1 MIKSKHPKNLGDVTL
16 ENGELQV
23 AKVTNLW
30 QELICDIVS
39 GDAGPLPPNQD
50 GLRDFAQHLLAEVTA
65 AVIIIKAGSRKHHPV
80 RILPAVRQ
88 IVGNQVTDIGSRLG
102 GGGLH
107 NALFQFLRQ
116 GDFMLPQRTQF
127 QSFRNG
133 IIKPE
138 YPAAFGVGIENGILK
153 LFHLGAPPAVKILF
167 GYWKDRNTGCVYQH
181 PDAAET
187 VRLIFEMYL
196 QGCGQK
202 DIARRLNRLGRK
214 TPAQLRAER
223 YGEELYSSRKSKTGQ
238 FVWSYVSVKNVL
250 VEEGYTGVLINHRTE
265 THCGKV
271 KRIDQDCWIRHEDFY
286 PAIITKEEWRQT
298 QELLKQNAR
307 PANGNRAAH
316 RYAGLLTCGDCGN
329 PFVPMVR
336 YWNGNRRVEYVC
348 KGYHGHGKEFCSS
361 HRIHE
366 ETIEAQVMEY
376 AELLRECWQTE
387 QAELRRLHKLWSLR
401 QPMIEARIA
410 ELREEIRQDEEDI
423 DELLML
429 KIQRGK

>member
-1 MIKSKHPKNLGDVTL
+1 MRVWIYGRLSNDDDIQMNSL
-16 ENGELQV
+16 ENQMEIGRCYADSHGYSIIGESYDD
-23 AKVTNLW
+23 N
-30 QELICDIVS
+30 VS
-39 GDAGPLPPNQD
+39 GMRFDRE
-50 GLRDFAQHLLAEVTA
+50 GL
-65 AVIIIKAGSRKHHPV
+65 
-80 RILPAVRQ
+80 
-88 IVGNQVTDIGSRLG
+88 NQVTQAADAGKIDAVIVKDLSRLG
-102 GGGLH
+102 RH
-107 NALFQFLRQ
+107 KIQTALYIDYLRQ
-116 GDFMLPQRTQF
+116 RDIAVLSVTEGLNTLVDEDELM
-127 QSFRNG
+127 
-133 IIKPE
+133 
-138 YPAAFGVGIENGILK
+138 VGIRGLMNDFYARDIGNKIRHGYREKQKTGIVVT
-153 LFHLGAPPAVKILF
+153 PPF

-223 YGEELYSSRKSKTGQ
+223 YGEEFFSSRKSKTGQ

-271 KRIDQDCWIRHEDFY
+271 KRIGQDRWIRHEDFY
-286 PAIITKEEWRQT
+286 PAIITKEEWMQT

-307 PANGNRAAH
+307 PANGNRASH

-329 PFVPMVR
+329 PFVPMIR

-366 ETIEAQVMEY
+366 ETIDAQVMEY
-376 AELLRECWQTE
+376 AELLRDHWRAE
-387 QAELRRLHKLWSLR
+387 QAELRRLQKLWSLR
-401 QPMIEARIA
+401 QPIIEARIA

>member
-1 MIKSKHPKNLGDVTL
+1 MRVWIYGRLSNDDDIQMDSL
-16 ENGELQV
+16 ENQMEIGRCYAENHGYSIMGESFDD
-23 AKVTNLW
+23 N
-30 QELICDIVS
+30 VS
-39 GDAGPLPPNQD
+39 GMRFDRE
-50 GLRDFAQHLLAEVTA
+50 GL
-65 AVIIIKAGSRKHHPV
+65 
-80 RILPAVRQ
+80 
-88 IVGNQVTDIGSRLG
+88 NQVTQAADAGKIDAVIVKDLSRLG
-102 GGGLH
+102 RH
-107 NALFQFLRQ
+107 KIQTALYIDYLRQ
-116 GDFMLPQRTQF
+116 RDIAVLSVTEGLNTLVDEDELM
-127 QSFRNG
+127 
-133 IIKPE
+133 
-138 YPAAFGVGIENGILK
+138 VGIRGLMNDFYARDIGNKIRHGYRQKQKTGIVVT
-153 LFHLGAPPAVKILF
+153 PPF

-223 YGEELYSSRKSKTGQ
+223 YGEEFYSSRKSKTGQ

-271 KRIDQDCWIRHEDFY
+271 KCIGQDNWIRHEDFY

-307 PANGNRAAH
+307 PANGNRASH

-329 PFVPMVR
+329 PFVPMIR

-366 ETIEAQVMEY
+366 ETIDAQVMEY
-376 AELLRECWQTE
+376 AELLCQCWQTE
-387 QAELRRLHKLWSLR
+387 QAELRRLQKLWSLR

>member
-1 MIKSKHPKNLGDVTL
+1 MRVWIYGRLSNDDDIQMDSL
-16 ENGELQV
+16 ENQMEIGRCYADSHGYSIIGESFDD
-23 AKVTNLW
+23 N
-30 QELICDIVS
+30 VS
-39 GDAGPLPPNQD
+39 GMRFDRE
-50 GLRDFAQHLLAEVTA
+50 GL
-65 AVIIIKAGSRKHHPV
+65 
-80 RILPAVRQ
+80 
-88 IVGNQVTDIGSRLG
+88 NQVTQAADAEKIDAVIVKDLSRLG
-102 GGGLH
+102 RH
-107 NALFQFLRQ
+107 KIQTALYIDYLRQ
-116 GDFMLPQRTQF
+116 RDIAVLSVTEGLNTLVDEDELM
-127 QSFRNG
+127 
-133 IIKPE
+133 
-138 YPAAFGVGIENGILK
+138 VGIRGLMNDFYARDIGNKIRQGYREKQKAGIVVT
-153 LFHLGAPPAVKILF
+153 PPF

-271 KRIDQDCWIRHEDFY
+271 KRIDQDCWRRHEDFY

>member
-1 MIKSKHPKNLGDVTL
+1 MRVWLYGRLSNDDDVMMNSL
-16 ENGELQV
+16 ENQLEIVREYARKQGYEIVGESYDD
-23 AKVTNLW
+23 N
-30 QELICDIVS
+30 VS
-39 GDAGPLPPNQD
+39 GMRFDRKGLNHVTQAVDAGKID
-50 GLRDFAQHLLAEVTA
+50 
-65 AVIIIKAGSRKHHPV
+65 AVIVKD
-80 RILPAVRQ
+80 L
-88 IVGNQVTDIGSRLG
+88 SRLG
-102 GGGLH
+102 RH
-107 NALFQFLRQ
+107 QMQTALFIDYLRQ
-116 GDFMLPQRTQF
+116 CGVAVISVTEGLNTMVDEDELIIGVKQIMNDYYAKDIGNKIRHGYREKQKA
-127 QSFRNG
+127 G
-133 IIKPE
+133 I
-138 YPAAFGVGIENGILK
+138 VVT
-153 LFHLGAPPAVKILF
+153 PPF

-223 YGEELYSSRKSKTGQ
+223 YGEEFYSARKSKTGQ

-271 KRIDQDCWIRHEDFY
+271 QRIGQDCWIRHEDFY
-286 PAIITKEEWRQT
+286 PAIITKEEWRQA
-298 QELLKQNAR
+298 QKLLKQNAR
-307 PANGNRAAH
+307 PANDNRAAH
-316 RYAGLLTCGDCGN
+316 RYTGLLTCGDCGN
-329 PFVPMVR
+329 PFVPMIR

-366 ETIEAQVMEY
+366 ETIDTQVMEY
-376 AELLRECWQTE
+376 AELLRQCWQSE
-387 QAELRRLHKLWSLR
+387 QVELRRLHKLWSLR
-401 QPMIEARIA
+401 QPIIEAKIA

-429 KIQRGK
+429 KIQRGR

>member
-1 MIKSKHPKNLGDVTL
+1 MRVWIYGRLSNDDIQMDSL
-16 ENGELQV
+16 ENQMESGRCYADSHGYSIIGESFDD
-23 AKVTNLW
+23 N
-30 QELICDIVS
+30 VS
-39 GDAGPLPPNQD
+39 GMRFDRE
-50 GLRDFAQHLLAEVTA
+50 GL
-65 AVIIIKAGSRKHHPV
+65 
-80 RILPAVRQ
+80 
-88 IVGNQVTDIGSRLG
+88 NQVTQAADAEKIDAVIVKDLSRLG
-102 GGGLH
+102 RH
-107 NALFQFLRQ
+107 KIQTALYIDYLRQ
-116 GDFMLPQRTQF
+116 RDIAVLSVTEGLNTLMDEDEL
-127 QSFRNG
+127 
-133 IIKPE
+133 I
-138 YPAAFGVGIENGILK
+138 VGIRGLMNDFYARDIGNKIRHGYREKQKTWIVVT
-153 LFHLGAPPAVKILF
+153 PPFV
-167 GYWKDRNTGCVYQH
+167 YWKDRNTGCVYQH

-187 VRLIFEMYL
+187 VRLIFELYL

-223 YGEELYSSRKSKTGQ
+223 YGEEFYSSRKSKSGQ

-271 KRIDQDCWIRHEDFY
+271 KRIDQDCWIRHENFY

-307 PANGNRAAH
+307 PANSNRAAH

-329 PFVPMVR
+329 PFVPMIR

-366 ETIEAQVMEY
+366 ETIDAQVMEY
-376 AELLRECWQTE
+376 AELLRQRWQTE
-387 QAELRRLHKLWSLR
+387 QAELRRLQKLWSLQ
-401 QPMIEARIA
+401 QPMIEAKIA
-410 ELREEIRQDEEDI
+410 ELREEIRQAEEDI